1 MALRALTID
10 LAANIANFTSD
21 MDKAAR
27 IAQRDSERIKKQV
40 EVAMKAIAT
49 SAIAAG
55 AGLATLAKQT
65 ANTADNI
72 QKMSQRLGVSTEFLS
87 QMRHTTEL
95 TGVQFNSFTT
105 ALQRMTR
112 RLSEVAVTGKGEAAP
127 ALEALGLS
135 AKSLQDLAP
144 EKQMLMIADAMKNVE
159 SQGERVRIAMKLFD
173 TEGVALV
180 QTLQNGSQAILD
192 MNKEADAF
200 GLTITQDAADGAAL
214 FNDELTRLQN
224 QFKGITQ
231 QVALELLPE
240 ITSLITQF
248 RQSDFVKNF
257 SKNLTDLI
265 RTTAQLADEFLYLAK
280 TAAQLFVFSK
290 VIGLVR
296 GLSDVFAVAKNR
308 MIEAGTAATTLG
320 VAGRGVV
327 GMLGGIPGVAA
338 IAATAIYQLGSS
350 VAATREEFDKLWQ
363 ESEKRASDASRFGD
377 EAQRAFAA
385 GAVNIASGI
394 TGVDEAK
401 DKLYEVERAIR
412 EVNRRI
418 SNTEQIFKSAGKELD
433 AQARGEIEVAK
444 QQLENLNKA
453 AEILNS
459 TINGVP
465 PNAYGEMSQ
474 SVATWLIETERQVEA
489 LAKQN
494 EEYGKSAIQ
503 LININAEKQLML
515 TTDQQQ
521 IDLINQVTAQL
532 IAQTQQLEANKKAE
546 EDKRKATEAANQSL
560 NDAKSTLKSLRAEH
574 RPIQTMF
581 QDLAA
586 NLQAINNVQFNSD
599 FSPEQFQ
606 EGMTLVEEQ
615 AEQIAKDIVDKV
627 KGVYEEI
634 PKLFGE
640 AIEEAEDIQ
649 LDRIFENFAAGL
661 NPAIGALQSFQSEL
675 AIIDEM
681 MKKGE
686 ISKGKG
692 AFYQTGLSAEFALN
706 AMANMAQEGSD
717 AQKKLQAAAAITNTI
732 LGIKAILTQGE
743 GDPYTAWGRMAAM
756 AAMVAS
762 MGVQVSGAFGGGS
775 SGGYEQQQATQGT
788 GTVLGDA
795 EAKSESISNALDL
808 IADTNEKIVGI
819 NSKMLRSLDN
829 MTDAIAGTVTQI
841 AKFGGIGEL
850 GTIAS
855 GSGDFITNFIDS
867 FIFGKSKVT
876 DRGIDVLSGSIAEAI
891 NGDIF
896 QAYEIAKRKGLF
908 GSSTRTNFADLD
920 EGITNQIGLI
930 FESMYD
936 AVLYGAESLGVDLD
950 AVQNALD
957 TYQIEA
963 QRISLMDLS
972 PEEQQAELEAVF
984 SSIFDGLVSVSIPF
998 ISQFQEAGEG
1008 LGETLA
1014 RVSTTVLVFEEAIGS
1029 MGLDFI
1035 AKELDPEL
1043 FAQAAVSI
1051 ADFAGGMEAFVDGYT
1066 SYVNNFLSE
1075 QEQFDIL
1082 SGRLSGV
1089 FADLGLTIPET
1100 RDGFKELIQGLDL
1113 TTEAG
1118 QEAFGT
1124 LIGLS
1129 SQMDGYYDSVEEA
1142 QAEGEARVQ
1151 ELASMIDGI
1160 SDELEN
1166 MDLSDFQLRLK
1177 EINRAFEEQTQTARE
1192 LGASERELAL
1202 IQAYATRQIEQAL
1215 QALENDTSSAITN
1228 LYGSELDRINEQ
1240 IALIESQEA
1249 GIQSVQQAS
1258 DNLYES
1264 QLAAIQNIT
1273 DFVDSLL
1280 LNEDL
1285 SPLNPQEQLTE
1296 AQRQFDALL
1305 SAAQGGDVDALN
1317 ALPSIAQELL
1327 GFGRDVYAS
1336 SDDYTALF
1344 ESVTGSLSGLGV
1356 TASPSNNT
1364 GTGTIISQNAQLI
1377 ELQKERNRLE
1387 AEFES
1392 HERLVAA
1399 QAIADNLG
1407 DIVTV
1412 TGESFTELADRLQ
1425 LPITEF
1431 LSDLGIN
1438 LEDVTS
1444 QTVNGLA
1451 MLSDDLNIGLGDLV
1465 DDLGLNLN
1473 DFADSLGFDLN
1484 ALSTSLGVDLG
1495 SIDTELINSLDDLAQ
1510 ALGVDL
1516 TDLATAL
1523 GGDLTEFSTALG
1535 IDLSQID
1542 QGTAQALA
1550 SVANALGV
1558 DLDTLS
1564 TALGIDL
1571 QGVANGV
1578 VGVEG
1583 SVDSLGNDVTGL
1595 ENAIDNIGDISVDL
1609 DNSVDALNELAES
1622 IASGF
1627 YYLDNNVSST
1637 NQSFNELGVGLV
1649 ALSGTISNIRE
1660 DMENGANDPL
1670 SLGKSVDVDKSSLND
1685 EIAELRLEQ
1694 QQAASDAQE
1703 LRQMLVRNMEE
1714 LNENIQTV
1722 MDIRGVA

>member
-27 IAQRDSERIKKQV
+27 IAQRDSERIRKQV
-40 EVAMKAIAT
+40 DVAMKAIAT

-87 QMRHTTEL
+87 QYRHVAELSGTTMERV
-95 TGVQFNSFTT
+95 GDGIRKMSKSIND
-105 ALQRMTR
+105 
-112 RLSEVAVTGKGEAAP
+112 GNN
-127 ALEALGLS
+127 GLS
-135 AKSLQDLAP
+135 TSTRAFESLGISLDQLNSLSP
-144 EKQMLMIADAMKNVE
+144 EQQFELIADRISKVENQSVKAGAAMDIF
-159 SQGERVRIAMKLFD
+159 GRA
-173 TEGVALV
+173 
-180 QTLQNGSQAILD
+180 GSELLTVLNAGTDGIKE
-192 MNKEADAF
+192 MREEADAF

-214 FNDELTRLQN
+214 FNDELTRLQH
-224 QFKGITQ
+224 KILGISENLGQ
-231 QVALELLPE
+231 ALLPTMTAIIQE
-240 ITSLITQF
+240 MNSSELNSANQNFNILSNTMATLYGAVKLVGLSFKVLGTSAAAVAGIIAAHWDLAVSKMKKTGNDMQALGLSILGTLNPFTDYYKNKLDELSAETTQINATIYE
-248 RQSDFVKNF
+248 QS
-257 SKNLTDLI
+257 
-265 RTTAQLADEFLYLAK
+265 QK
-280 TAAQLFVFSK
+280 TANDMDT
-290 VIGLVR
+290 I
-296 GLSDVFAVAKNR
+296 LSGAADDIEQATTKAFESIFKVFAVANNELNIIPKS
-308 MIEAGTAATTLG
+308 ADTAKKGFQNLDE
-320 VAGRGVV
+320 
-327 GMLGGIPGVAA
+327 GIQKTG
-338 IAATAIYQLGSS
+338 
-350 VAATREEFDKLWQ
+350 K
-363 ESEKRASDASRFGD
+363 
-377 EAQRAFAA
+377 
-385 GAVNIASGI
+385 
-394 TGVDEAK
+394 GVDSLLK
-401 DKLYEVERAIR
+401 NVRSMIGGLR
-412 EVNRRI
+412 
-418 SNTEQIFKSAGKELD
+418 KEH
-433 AQARGEIEVAK
+433 API
-444 QQLENLNKA
+444 KA
-453 AEILNS
+453 
-459 TINGVP
+459 
-465 PNAYGEMSQ
+465 
-474 SVATWLIETERQVEA
+474 
-489 LAKQN
+489 
-494 EEYGKSAIQ
+494 
-503 LININAEKQLML
+503 
-515 TTDQQQ
+515 
-521 IDLINQVTAQL
+521 
-532 IAQTQQLEANKKAE
+532 
-546 EDKRKATEAANQSL
+546 
-560 NDAKSTLKSLRAEH
+560 
-574 RPIQTMF
+574 MF
-581 QDLAA
+581 QDLADNFKLLEDA
-586 NLQAINNVQFNSD
+586 KLTPGFSD
-599 FSPEQFQ
+599 DEYQ
-606 EGMTLVEEQ
+606 EGFALLKQQ
-615 AEQIAKDIVDKV
+615 AEAVAKEITDKV

-640 AIEEAEDIQ
+640 AIEEAEDINISSVF
-649 LDRIFENFAAGL
+649 DNFAAGL

-675 AIIDEM
+675 SVIDDM

-686 ISKGKG
+686 LSKKDG
-692 AFYQTGLSAEFALN
+692 AFYKTGLTAEFALN
-706 AMANMAQEGSD
+706 SMASMAEEGSR
-717 AQKKLQAAAAITNTI
+717 AQAKLQAAAAVTNTI
-732 LGIKAILTQGE
+732 LGISAILEQGK
-743 GDPYTAWGRMAAM
+743 GDPYTAFARMAAM

-762 MGVQVSGAFGGGS
+762 MGVQISGAFGGSGAGS
-775 SGGYEQQQATQGT
+775 AEQRQARQGT
-788 GTVLGDA
+788 GTVLGDDS
-795 EAKSESISNALDL
+795 AKSESISNALDL

-829 MTDAIAGTVTQI
+829 MTDAIAGTVTEI

-867 FIFGKSKVT
+867 FVFGKSKVT
-876 DRGIDVLSGSIAEAI
+876 DRGINVLSGSIAEAI

-908 GSSTRTNFADLD
+908 GSSRRTNFADLD
-920 EGITNQIGLI
+920 DGITNQIGLI

-1051 ADFAGGMEAFVDGYT
+1051 ADFAGGMDSFVDGYT

-1089 FADLGLTIPET
+1089 FADLGLTIPAT
-1100 RDGFKELIQGLDL
+1100 RDEFKELIQGLDL

-1166 MDLSDFQLRLK
+1166 MDLSDFQLRIK

-1240 IALIESQEA
+1240 IALLESQES

-1264 QLAAIQNIT
+1264 QLAAIKNIT

-1280 LNEDL
+1280 LNEEL

-1305 SAAQGGDVDALN
+1305 TAAQGGDVEALN
-1317 ALPSIAQELL
+1317 ALPGIAQTLL
-1327 GFGRDVYAS
+1327 GFGRDVFAS
-1336 SDDYTALF
+1336 SEDYTALF

-1356 TASPSNNT
+1356 TASPSTNT

-1392 HERLVAA
+1392 HERLIAA

-1425 LPITEF
+1425 LPITQF
-1431 LSDLGIN
+1431 LADLGIN

-1451 MLSDDLNIGLGDLV
+1451 MLSDYLNIGLGDLV
-1465 DDLGLNLN
+1465 DDLGLNLD

-1535 IDLSQID
+1535 IDLSDID

-1550 SVANALGV
+1550 AVATALGI

-1609 DNSVDALNELAES
+1609 DNSVDV
-1622 IASGF
+1622 
-1627 YYLDNNVSST
+1627 LDILVDNLST
-1637 NQSFNELGVGLV
+1637 
-1649 ALSGTISNIRE
+1649 ALSGLGSSVGMTNSSFSGLNQGLVDLGATIVSLR
-1660 DMENGANDPL
+1660 DDLGGGGGFNDPT
-1670 SLGKSVDVDKSSLND
+1670 SVDVNKSSLND

-1703 LRQMLVRNMEE
+1703 LRQMLLRNMED
-1714 LNENIQTV
+1714 LNENMQTF